1 MVKRDK
7 SVARPKGRT
16 IVVGDLHGNFND
28 LWRIIHAWL
37 SDVVDGGPGQNIMF
51 LGDIVDRGP
60 RQLECLILIM
70 AYKMHDPQQVF
81 IVRGNHEEH
90 QVSPFLSQDE
100 KNDRVRRQDDIPE
113 KIQYPRCINVAE
125 LADEDQQRVKG
136 DQFLNCETNIFVQFR
151 NGNTSGL
158 AIDPPPCE
166 GANDTKIC
174 THRHG
179 VPTETTPIP
188 LATTA
193 AALSTERLIG
203 IGAGVGGIL
212 LLTTAP
218 SEIVDLA
225 EGQYKLITTNL
236 DGGLMEHLEKM
247 TEGKQRALERQAGR
261 YDLAK
266 HGFALRVDLEKLKA
280 WKSKQQQP
288 DEPEKKTNFVLEEVP
303 RSFAGLTERLR
314 AKFSSPDCLFADK
327 EKPYYNPDADDIWC
341 LCDGVL
347 RFLRREKGVARPKG
361 RTIVVGDLD
370 GNLSELWRIIHAW
383 LLDVVDGGPGQ
394 NIIFL
399 GNIIGGRGNHQ
410 LECLLMILTYKAL
423 YPFQVFIVR
432 GNHED
437 NDDYTTFQADVIKRG
452 LPVVGLIDGRIL
464 CMHGMIS
471 MELTKEM
478 LQVGWDPKLKAYDT
492 MSKHLRWN
500 DPSEKVEFY
509 EPNPTRK
516 HGMFWGPKGIKEA
529 MDRLDVE
536 FVLRS
541 HQMMTNGVRRFANMP
556 VATVFIS
563 SFHGDK
569 KTLGAVLSSIR
580 SKWYRADLHRQY
592 GRQDRNA
599 RGIRREAA

>member
-1 MVKRDK
+1 MKRK
-7 SVARPKGRT
+7 
-16 IVVGDLHGNFND
+16 
-28 LWRIIHAWL
+28 
-37 SDVVDGGPGQNIMF
+37 
-51 LGDIVDRGP
+51 
-60 RQLECLILIM
+60 
-70 AYKMHDPQQVF
+70 
-81 IVRGNHEEH
+81 
-90 QVSPFLSQDE
+90 
-100 KNDRVRRQDDIPE
+100 
-113 KIQYPRCINVAE
+113 
-125 LADEDQQRVKG
+125 
-136 DQFLNCETNIFVQFR
+136 
-151 NGNTSGL
+151 
-158 AIDPPPCE
+158 
-166 GANDTKIC
+166 TKI
-174 THRHG
+174 
-179 VPTETTPIP
+179 IDIS
-188 LATTA
+188 L
-193 AALSTERLIG
+193 
-203 IGAGVGGIL
+203 
-212 LLTTAP
+212 
-218 SEIVDLA
+218 
-225 EGQYKLITTNL
+225 Q
-236 DGGLMEHLEKM
+236 
-247 TEGKQRALERQAGR
+247 
-261 YDLAK
+261 
-266 HGFALRVDLEKLKA
+266 KA
-280 WKSKQQQP
+280 WKSRQQQP

-478 LQVGWDPKLKAYDT
+478 LQQASALERSIRK
-492 MSKHLRWN
+492 SRILRAQ
-500 DPSEKVEFY
+500 SHAK
-509 EPNPTRK
+509 TR
-516 HGMFWGPKGIKEA
+516 HVLGPKGIKEA

-556 VATVFIS
+556 VATVFSS

-569 KTLGAVLSSIR
+569 KNLGAVLFVDPQQNGIAPIFIVSMDDKIETQEEFDEKLREGWKVDDYSTPPE
-580 SKWYRADLHRQY
+580 SATV
-592 GRQDRNA
+592 
-599 RGIRREAA
+599 RGKPQAQKDGTK